1 MFVVKRMEEVDIT
14 RIEFNSLVGCDF
26 GNSVKLKKWL
36 VTFTKLKLKI
46 ANHRFVDKSRNIN
59 LNTDYIMPYLKNRL
73 YSGNDGLRKLK
84 LSICTLLLIYNE
96 LGIEDS
102 EELRN
107 DCLRLY
113 IRLNSVQTKFSVTD
127 LLTLI
132 NECQELVKDNYNRT
146 LELINNECKTF
157 LAIKAD
163 NKRNKYIS
171 KVYHYKAEDFSLIY
185 NCSCWKD
192 AYDFWLKYQFPELLD
207 KYKAEVKSKI
217 KLEMTSKLN
226 YGQQLSNEDYQA
238 EVQASGVDNVVINQ
252 LSFRAF
258 KTTIK
263 RLNLKVKF

>member
-1 MFVVKRMEEVDIT
+1 MEDLELDIT
-14 RIEFNSLVGCDF
+14 HMEFNSLVGCDF
-26 GNSVKLKKWL
+26 GNSVKLKNWL

-73 YSGNDGLRKLK
+73 YSGNDGLHKLK

-96 LGIEDS
+96 LGIEDP

-113 IRLNSVQTKFSVTD
+113 IRLNSVQTKFSIAD
-127 LLTLI
+127 LLALI

-146 LELINNECKTF
+146 LELINTECKKT
-157 LAIKAD
+157 IEKA
-163 NKRNKYIS
+163 RNKYVS

-185 NCSCWKD
+185 NCSSWKD

-217 KLEMTSKLN
+217 KLEMSNKLN

-258 KTTIK
+258 KTTVN
-263 RLNLKVKF
+263 RLKLKVKF